1 MTAAATQAPV
11 VKTVLIDDTP
21 DIRLLLKIALERTGG
36 FSVVAEAGDGVTGV
50 REVRTHQ
57 PDVVVLD
64 LAMPVMDGLEALP
77 LIRSAAPDSLV
88 VVLSGFENTKMAH
101 TAMDNGA
108 ASYLQKGAPLDEIVS
123 KLRDL
128 LAARGRTVV
137 HGPTATAVL
146 RETPSELERIRVAM
160 AVAAHEMRNPLYVM
174 MGMADMLATHRHSM
188 DDATI
193 DRMLD
198 SISREGRVLN
208 QVTQDLLTTTQVQQG
223 RLSVDVDSIDLLT
236 VLEASV
242 KVAQEY
248 GETLVTCPVGLRVRA
263 DKIRLQQMLTNL
275 LTNAMKYGGRSAR
288 IVVHS
293 VGGFAE
299 IQVIDHGPGVPDDF
313 QATMFDEFTRADG
326 VTAAGMGL
334 GLHIVR
340 ALAEAHGGRAWHV
353 PTPGGGATFCIT
365 VPLAEP
371 EPLEPS

>member
-1 MTAAATQAPV
+1 MTAAATQTAV

-21 DIRLLLKIALERTGG
+21 DIRLLLKIALERAGG

-57 PDVVVLD
+57 PDVVLPD

-101 TAMDNGA
+101 AAMDNGA
-108 ASYLQKGAPLDEIVS
+108 ASYVQKGAPLDEIVS

-128 LAARGRTVV
+128 LAARGRTVGRV
-137 HGPTATAVL
+137 PTAAAVL
-146 RETPSELERIRVAM
+146 ETPSELERIRVAM

-174 MGMADMLATHRHSM
+174 MGMADMLVSHRHSM

-223 RLSVDVDSIDLLT
+223 RLTVDVESIDLLA

-288 IVVHS
+288 IVAHS

-299 IQVIDHGPGVPDDF
+299 IHVIDHGPGVPDDF

-326 VTAAGMGL
+326 VTSTGMGL

-371 EPLEPS
+371 DPVLTS